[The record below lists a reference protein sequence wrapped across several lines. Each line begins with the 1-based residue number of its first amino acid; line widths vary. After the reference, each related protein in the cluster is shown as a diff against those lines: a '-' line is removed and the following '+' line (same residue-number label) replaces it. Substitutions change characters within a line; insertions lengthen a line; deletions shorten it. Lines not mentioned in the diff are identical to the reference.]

1 MRLDSYRRGRS
12 ADNTAQGQ
20 IEYFE
25 KGKHRWISSD
35 QRSTVNVFVMTQV
48 LEYCEH
54 HRGEQLP
61 TTDAGSQSGTY
72 EFHEISEWDQKF
84 IAVESETLYELVVAA
99 NNLDIEP
106 LLLALILGSFGI
118 SDFLDSD
125 LTAETAFNMVKGKG
139 PEEARK
145 ILRI

>member
-1 MRLDSYRRGRS
+1 
-12 ADNTAQGQ
+12 
-20 IEYFE
+20 
-25 KGKHRWISSD
+25 
-35 QRSTVNVFVMTQV
+35 MTQV

-54 HRGEQLP
+54 HRGEPLP

-125 LTAETAFNMVKGKG
+125 LTAETAFNMVKGKR

-145 ILRI
+145 ILRM